1 MPNIKEKKLTSAK
14 GCITIV
20 IQPNKSKMR
29 SILNISLPAEK
40 KEEIIKRAK
49 KANKST
55 SAYILH
61 MFELEKNLISEDEL
75 IKMANKAE
83 KDYKEGKTNKLDNL
97 EDLMKN

>member
-1 MPNIKEKKLTSAK
+1 MPNIKEKKLTSTTS
-14 GCITIV
+14 CITIV
-20 IQPNKSKMR
+20 IQPNNSKMR
-29 SILNISLPAEK
+29 SILNISLPTEK

-75 IKMANKAE
+75 VKIANKAE
-83 KDYKEGKTNKLDNL
+83 KDYKEGKTKSLQTL

>member
-1 MPNIKEKKLTSAK
+1 
-14 GCITIV
+14 
-20 IQPNKSKMR
+20 MR
-29 SILNISLPAEK
+29 SILNISLPAGK
-40 KEEIIKRAK
+40 KEEILKRAK

-61 MFELEKNLISEDEL
+61 MFELEKTLISEDKL

-83 KDYKEGKTNKLDNL
+83 KDYKEGKTKLLQNL